1 MMFVSERERARED
14 GYKMG
19 GRGRLESKWRDIER
33 LASVVGA
40 CVCVYVRVLC
50 SVNAKV
56 CGLTRCWSVGI
67 SLEPSFS
74 WQP

>member
-19 GRGRLESKWRDIER
+19 GRGRLESKRRDIER

-40 CVCVYVRVLC
+40 CACVCVRVF
-50 SVNAKV
+50 SA
-56 CGLTRCWSVGI
+56 
-67 SLEPSFS
+67 PSMLRFVD
-74 WQP
+74 

>member
-40 CVCVYVRVLC
+40 CVCVCACVF
-50 SVNAKV
+50 SA
-56 CGLTRCWSVGI
+56 
-67 SLEPSFS
+67 PSMLRFVD
-74 WQP
+74 